1 MIFLKQDSNLYQK
14 ILLIEELMEEASI
27 SISGKDLR
35 LVVGNKQY
43 KVGRC
48 SDTFPPPVDE
58 PFVREE

>member
-1 MIFLKQDSNLYQK
+1 MIFLKQDSNRYLK
-14 ILLIEELMEEASI
+14 ILLIEELMEEA
-27 SISGKDLR
+27 GKDLR
-35 LVVGNKQY
+35 LIVGNKQY